1 MTKVYHQI
9 ISIKLRRMSS
19 LWTTNCLVFVI
30 CMFVISKSL
39 SQDDSQ
45 AERKDPEYCNDL
57 CSSVEVL
64 CEPTNCTNKQVEG
77 YKPELCRCCT
87 ECYTRLDEGDKC
99 GDNDE
104 AICDQGLTCR
114 NNVCR
119 KEAEPL

>member
-1 MTKVYHQI
+1 
-9 ISIKLRRMSS
+9 MSS
-19 LWTTNCLVFVI
+19 VPAKIVFLLFTIIVLI
-30 CMFVISKSL
+30 TKIKSQNDVHSKN
-39 SQDDSQ
+39 
-45 AERKDPEYCNDL
+45 RDPVYCRRL
-57 CSSVEVL
+57 CSSARFA
-64 CEPTNCTNKQVEG
+64 CQPTNCKDGQVEG

-87 ECYTRLDEGDKC
+87 ECYTKLNEGDKC